1 MVGDGCAGP
10 PKPSIC
16 SDHSRHSAASAS
28 RAASLARSHACWA
41 LIFAPLTRSP
51 KMRRLDG
58 PPMGLLQRTL
68 AAAGNPTRI

>member
-1 MVGDGCAGP
+1 
-10 PKPSIC
+10 
-16 SDHSRHSAASAS
+16 
-28 RAASLARSHACWA
+28 LARSHACWA